1 MGCIGGND
9 DAKGSTPRAAENVI
23 TEINE
28 PIRKKARVS
37 VSGVSF
43 IMCVTK
49 KGLQVLSYRLPHTND
64 LVVLRRIDHA

>member
-1 MGCIGGND
+1 MGCIGGTD
-9 DAKGSTPRAAENVI
+9 DANGSTPRVAETVI

-43 IMCVTK
+43 IVCYK
-49 KGLQVLSYRLPHTND
+49 KRFTSSELSMTSYQQLGRSSMN
-64 LVVLRRIDHA
+64 